1 VKFTIFKNWTTDYNK
16 IPAENAAVEAID
28 VAGVSVMDVGLEHL
42 ADLKYIQSLSFHN
55 CKYITDRGLVNLEH
69 VQETLHFLDMS
80 HCVGI
85 THRGLEHLYRLKYVA
100 LLCCVCTVVLSACDC
115 IFISDPLQ
123 NAKDIKLGKHTFC

>member
-85 THRGLEHLYRLKYVA
+85 THRGLEHLYRLKMLKTLNLENTPSVRDRSVSLS
-100 LLCCVCTVVLSACDC
+100 LLQ
-115 IFISDPLQ
+115 Q
-123 NAKDIKLGKHTFC
+123 NLPNCAMKG